1 MTETDMEMVTEIGR
15 ETETETETDRE
26 QAKAIYKPAAEKNS
40 VVDVA
45 KHSRLIYRVCLS
57 R

>member
-1 MTETDMEMVTEIGR
+1 MEMVKEIGR

-26 QAKAIYKPAAEKNS
+26 QAKAIYKPAAYKNS
-40 VVDVA
+40 VVGVA